1 MNKISGFIP
10 SLLVAVAIVVLGLC
24 LKAGIDGFSHRDRAV
39 TVRGLCEKEVMANKV
54 TWPIVTKE
62 MGNELPAIYDK
73 IQRNNDAILAFLKDN
88 GIEDSEISVNPPAVN
103 DRMANNYSSENVR
116 YRYNVT
122 NVIVVTS
129 SKVDKIRKLIE
140 AQTQLLKQGIAVAE
154 DYEYQTTYEYTDLNS
169 IKPEMIAEATRNAR
183 EAANKFAADS
193 DSRLG
198 KIKTATQG
206 QFSITDRDQYT
217 PYIKNIRI
225 VTYIDYYLED

>member
-1 MNKISGFIP
+1 MKKFSGFIP

-62 MGNELPAIYDK
+62 MGNELTAIYDK

-169 IKPEMIAEATRNAR
+169 IKPGMIAEATRNAR